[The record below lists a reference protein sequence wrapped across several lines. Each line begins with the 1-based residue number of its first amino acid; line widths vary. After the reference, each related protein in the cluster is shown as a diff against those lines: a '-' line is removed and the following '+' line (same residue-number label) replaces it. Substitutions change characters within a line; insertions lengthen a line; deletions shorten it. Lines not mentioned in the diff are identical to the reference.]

1 MNSQPA
7 SQHHQRGVS
16 AVEAMIVIAI
26 IGILAGVTMPDVEPL
41 RERAEL
47 LGLAS
52 QVETDV
58 HLARSEAVSR
68 NRTVRLTVRETSGST
83 CYLVHEGPAP
93 TCTCIDVAAGRCDA
107 PGVIRALGLPAASR
121 VQVRANTGSLTF
133 DPLKGT
139 VTPAATLRAEG
150 RNGGAIHQ
158 VVSLLGRVRSCSP
171 GAGAAFGV
179 PAC

>member
-1 MNSQPA
+1 MNTPRILRSR
-7 SQHHQRGVS
+7 QRGVS

-26 IGILAGVTMPDVEPL
+26 IGILAGVTMPELEPL

-68 NRTVRLTVRETSGST
+68 NRTVRLTVRATNGAT

-93 TCTCIDVAAGRCDA
+93 SCTCLDVAGGRCNA
-107 PGVIRALGLPAASR
+107 PGVIRTLGLPADGR
-121 VQVRANTGSLTF
+121 VQLRANTGSLTF

-139 VTPAATLRAEG
+139 ATPAATLRAEA
-150 RNGGAIHQ
+150 RTDHTVHQ

-171 GAGAAFGV
+171 GGSATLGM

>member
-1 MNSQPA
+1 MNTSRND
-7 SQHHQRGVS
+7 SRRQRGVS

-58 HLARSEAVSR
+58 NLARSEAVSR
-68 NRTVRLTVRETSGST
+68 NRTVRLTLRETSGAT
-83 CYLVHEGPAP
+83 CYLLHEGPAP
-93 TCTCIDVAAGRCDA
+93 ACTCAEVAAARCDR
-107 PGVIRALGLPAASR
+107 PGVIRALGLPAGGR
-121 VQVRANTGSLTF
+121 VQLRANTGGLTF

-171 GAGAAFGV
+171 AGSISLGV